1 MSDRDDDNNK
11 EESGNQPEDNWNRN
25 ENLFSEFEED
35 ADYEDSDR
43 DSDFAAIYS
52 EVDEDEDLE
61 PEPIDPAPE
70 ETTWELEEDQDEADE
85 DDPWGQPAEE
95 VEEFAEPDLWD
106 AEPNPPGAFDDEPP
120 APQDSLPPIIPPASS
135 VNEALEDDLEE
146 EWDDIDDDYEEEEVS
161 ELNISLGMIIVAVF
175 ALVLLGAGGYG
186 VIEQRATMQEE
197 IRQLQAK
204 LATSAPPKDVT
215 ASRAAAAQ
223 ASERNVQLQGQL
235 DELLREN
242 SNLQAIVS
250 GLEKQLTAQQEAL
263 NKPAPAPKAAPRP
276 AAPQPATPQPAAPQ
290 PAATQP
296 AAAPPSTSTAATST
310 GWFVNFSSYSKRT
323 TADSWVKKLE
333 PATGRVIVSTGQSGG
348 KTVYRVRVVE
358 LPDRNTAE
366 SVARALEKEYG
377 LPKLWIGKSS

>member
-11 EESGNQPEDNWNRN
+11 EEGGNQPEDNWNRN
-25 ENLFSEFEED
+25 ENLFSDFEEE

-43 DSDFAAIYS
+43 DSDFAAIYT
-52 EVDEDEDLE
+52 EVDDDEAEDLE
-61 PEPIDPAPE
+61 PEPADSDTE
-70 ETTWELEEDQDEADE
+70 ETTWELEEDQDELEE

-95 VEEFAEPDLWD
+95 PEELAEPDLWD

-120 APQDSLPPIIPPASS
+120 LPEDSLPPIISPASQL
-135 VNEALEDDLEE
+135 NDELENDLEE
-146 EWDDIDDDYEEEEVS
+146 EWDEIDDEYEEEEAR

-204 LATSAPPKDVT
+204 LATSAPPKEVT

-263 NKPAPAPKAAPRP
+263 QKPAPAPKAAPRP
-276 AAPQPATPQPAAPQ
+276 AAPQPAAPK
-290 PAATQP
+290 P
-296 AAAPPSTSTAATST
+296 AAAATSSSSATST

-333 PATGRVIVSTGQSGG
+333 PADGKVIVTTGQSGG
-348 KTVYRVRVVE
+348 RTVYRVRVVE

-377 LPKLWIGKSS
+377 LPKLWIGESG